1 MVVVADEREELLA
14 SFRVVT
20 EHAEH
25 GAGDGAARQ
34 LLYAA
39 HHHAHVTESSNITMY
54 HHAHV
59 AESSSII
66 MHMWLKPATSSCTC
80 G

>member
-39 HHHAHVTESSNITMY
+39 HHHAHVTESSNI
-54 HHAHV
+54 
-59 AESSSII
+59 I
-66 MHMWLKPATSSCTC
+66 MHMWLKPAASSCTC

>member
-1 MVVVADEREELLA
+1 MVVVANEREELLA
-14 SFRVVT
+14 SFRIVT

-34 LLYAA
+34 LLYAT
-39 HHHAHVTESSNITMY
+39 H

-59 AESSSII
+59 AESSSIT
-66 MHMWLKPATSSCTC
+66 MHMWLKAAASPCTC